1 MFRIALILIGTLL
14 QAGVPDPVKRLD
26 VYHQP
31 FLDDFRASDGRV
43 RLVTLLSP
51 T

>member
-1 MFRIALILIGTLL
+1 MFRAGLMLLVTLA
-14 QAGVPDPVKRLD
+14 QARVTRLD
-26 VYHQP
+26 VEHQP
-31 FLDDFRASDGRV
+31 FLEDFRASDGRV